1 MKKFLNLVL
10 LVGCFTLFAATTV
23 SAQDAVRNNTAC
35 TFLVKVGHGAI
46 GSCTATGFIT
56 ALVPPFTQINLG
68 VPATDEIIIS
78 KGIYNA
84 TPGACPYY
92 IGLAGCGTPYPQT
105 VTVPCLAGCGTFT
118 ADLIPG
124 FGIHLF

>member
-35 TFLVKVGHGAI
+35 TFEVHVGYGLI
-46 GSCTATGFIT
+46 GSCNPTGFIS
-56 ALVPPFTQINLG
+56 AIVAPFTQINLG
-68 VPATDEIIIS
+68 VPAGNEIMIS
-78 KGIYNA
+78 KGAYVGV
-84 TPGACPYY
+84 PGACPYY
-92 IGLAGCGTPYPQT
+92 IALAGCGFPYPQT
-105 VTVPCLAGCGTFT
+105 VFVPCTVGCGNFN